1 MLTILAITFPIY
13 AVIALGYLTVRYG
26 VFRREDMPVF
36 GGYVLNIALPA
47 LLFNAVATRNLS
59 DLFNMTYMA
68 VFLIGTLAAVKASE
82 ASRNRSKIDMLL
94 VFFSISGDAKESVSL
109 RFTYRDISHISI
121 KKNRW
126 R

>member
-36 GGYVLNIALPA
+36 GGYVLNIALPG

-68 VFLIGTLAAVKASE
+68 VFLIGTLATIFVAYGVLRA
-82 ASRNRSKIDMLL
+82 LG
-94 VFFSISGDAKESVSL
+94 ISPTRRARAG
-109 RFTYRDISHISI
+109 
-121 KKNRW
+121 
-126 R
+126 